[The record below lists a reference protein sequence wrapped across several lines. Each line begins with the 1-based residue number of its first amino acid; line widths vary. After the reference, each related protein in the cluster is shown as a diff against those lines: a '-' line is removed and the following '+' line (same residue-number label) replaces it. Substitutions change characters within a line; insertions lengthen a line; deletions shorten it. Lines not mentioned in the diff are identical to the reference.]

1 MRFKK
6 LLARLIGAP
15 ALDKIQAHTLSG
27 LFKRLWYYNIYE
39 DGAKEALRELRQFAP
54 MVKCTV
60 TFEAENKERPLGA
73 VKNRYTGVTIDID
86 TNQMINLLIK

>member
-60 TFEAENKERPLGA
+60 TFEAEDKDDLDA